1 MMEVNSM
8 AYFNPF
14 PFPNFGH
21 TSMAPMPP
29 HTGMNQTRPPIDA
42 QQFRQFAM
50 TLNDNSLAQFAQMAR
65 AQGISE
71 QDIQQGI
78 KFIKSM

>member
-1 MMEVNSM
+1 M
-8 AYFNPF
+8 AYSNPF
-14 PFPNFGH
+14 PFPNFGPM
-21 TSMAPMPP
+21 SMAPAPFR
-29 HTGMNQTRPPIDA
+29 TGMNQARPPIDA